1 MKIDVYSH
9 AIRVTDVITDRD
21 LQAMMSFCRPLVEYG
36 FEKKGKR
43 FVPKGLRTYA
53 SATRNRKE
61 FGFHRNQLQD
71 LKRHLFQNHGYVER
85 LVPITYHPVEE
96 IKVEKAEF
104 EIRKMHSP
112 REKQVGIIEY
122 VLDDESPKWDPIIKM
137 VTLQTGGGKALRAD
151 SIVMTPYGWKRIDK
165 LMVGNYVMA
174 HDGSFTKVIGV
185 YPQGKLPLFRFTFED
200 GRTVDACKD
209 HLWKVSFNE
218 GQDEV
223 LTTAEI
229 IERLKDPSQTAAIPL
244 LTQQDREE
252 DLLPVDPFVYGCLLT
267 KGHMGNRVLNIDDLD
282 VLPSIRDEFIA
293 SLPLGYTVTAKRG
306 FKGIPYTSIHPID
319 PEAGNHLH
327 QIIIDEDLIDLP
339 SVREIK
345 VDYLLAAPQ
354 QRRRLLKALILSS
367 GTIKDA
373 KKGGYV
379 VFRSISDRML
389 DDVVRLV
396 RSLGGIASVVQ
407 VPIWT
412 GKGENR
418 RIYRYNRE
426 VKLHLR
432 DINEIMGAE
441 WVTAKQPSTLKLT
454 SIEPVDTDEA
464 VCIAV
469 EHPDKL
475 FVTKDY
481 IVTHNTFVAQYCM
494 NQLGAR
500 TIIHFKGGYVQRWK
514 DDLEETFNFKRG
526 EFLIVRGSKDLAALQ
541 QMCID
546 GDLKAKVIIITS
558 ATMRDYIKDYE
569 ESNGR
574 STQYPIK
581 PIDFYPRLG
590 IGFRV
595 TDELHQEF
603 HNNYRIDLY
612 THVPK
617 SLGLSATMVSS
628 DAFKNKVYDIAYPV
642 TQRHDGGGYHVYIG
656 VMAVL
661 YHMDEDVRIRYMG
674 AQGYSHTTFEESV
687 MRHKGLLKNYLKII
701 DHAIYHRFVSVRE
714 EGQSALVFFARVDM
728 CTMMVE
734 RLKKMYP
741 ELNIVRYV
749 GSENDSY
756 EDFLEADIAVSTI
769 GSAGTAV
776 DKPNLRASFM
786 TTAIDSRQSNE
797 QVLGRTRPLKD
808 WPDVT
813 PEFIYFGCI
822 EIDQHMKYHRNKKTF
837 FHSKV
842 LSHGEM
848 ISRYALSLK

>member
-9 AIRVTDVITDRD
+9 AIRVTDVITERD
-21 LQAMMSFCRPLVEYG
+21 LQAMMSFCRPLVEFG

-61 FGFHRNQLQD
+61 FGFHRNQLQE
-71 LKRHLFQNHGYVER
+71 LKRHLFQNNGYVER

-96 IKVEKAEF
+96 IKVEKVEF

-112 REKQVGIIEY
+112 REKQVGIIDY
-122 VLDDESPKWDPIIKM
+122 VLDDENPAWDAIIKM
-137 VTLQTGGGKALRAD
+137 VTLQTGGGKAL
-151 SIVMTPYGWKRIDK
+151 SVKTPVRIPGGWK
-165 LMVGNYVMA
+165 LMGQLKVGDELIA
-174 HDGSFTKVIGV
+174 KDGTTTRVKGY
-185 YPQGKLPLFRFTFED
+185 YPQGPRKMYRVTFED
-200 GRTVDACKD
+200 GRWVDAD
-209 HLWKVSFNE
+209 LEHLWHV
-218 GQDEV
+218 
-223 LTTAEI
+223 
-229 IERLKDPSQTAAIPL
+229 QTFSGW
-244 LTQQDREE
+244 R
-252 DLLPVDPFVYGCLLT
+252 
-267 KGHMGNRVLNIDDLD
+267 
-282 VLPSIRDEFIA
+282 
-293 SLPLGYTVTAKRG
+293 TVTTEVIMSMMSRRAAVSV
-306 FKGIPYTSIHPID
+306 PLID
-319 PEAGNHLH
+319 PEHDKLRERFVSIVRCVGTAKDGVFTMKTNVANNLAYNVRSIGGKATIRDLGDGMASVTIEKRPKERTLAIRSIVPMGVEEAACIEIEH
-327 QIIIDEDLIDLP
+327 EDKL
-339 SVREIK
+339 
-345 VDYLLAAPQ
+345 
-354 QRRRLLKALILSS
+354 
-367 GTIKDA
+367 
-373 KKGGYV
+373 YV
-379 VFRSISDRML
+379 V
-389 DDVVRLV
+389 
-396 RSLGGIASVVQ
+396 
-407 VPIWT
+407 
-412 GKGENR
+412 
-418 RIYRYNRE
+418 
-426 VKLHLR
+426 
-432 DINEIMGAE
+432 
-441 WVTAKQPSTLKLT
+441 
-454 SIEPVDTDEA
+454 
-464 VCIAV
+464 
-469 EHPDKL
+469 
-475 FVTKDY
+475 KDF

-541 QMCID
+541 QMSLD

-569 ESNGR
+569 ESNGH
-574 STQYPIK
+574 SKQFPIK
-581 PIDFYPRLG
+581 PIDFYPKLG

-642 TQRHDGGGYHVYIG
+642 MQRHDGGGYHVYIG

-674 AQGYSHTTFEESV
+674 AQGYSHTTFEESI

-728 CTMMVE
+728 CTLMVE

-776 DKPNLRASFM
+776 DKPNLRSSFM

-808 WPDVT
+808 WPHVT

-848 ISRYALSLK
+848 ISRYALTLK